1 MNYTQKITLKSTIT
15 VNLNVPAPQTKE
27 QLNQWISS
35 EAARIH
41 LIDHLKPSS
50 FDKIR
55 IIEAENNAD
64 IIN

>member
-1 MNYTQKITLKSTIT
+1 MNYSQKITFKSTIT
-15 VNLNVPAPQTKE
+15 VNLYVPETQTKE

-55 IIEAENNAD
+55 KNEAANNID
-64 IIN
+64 KIN

>member
-1 MNYTQKITLKSTIT
+1 MNYSQKITLKSTIK
-15 VNLNVPAPQTKE
+15 VSLNVPTLQTKE

-50 FDKIR
+50 FEKIR
-55 IIEAENNAD
+55 IIEAANNVD

>member
-1 MNYTQKITLKSTIT
+1 MNYSQKITFKSTIK
-15 VNLNVPAPQTKE
+15 VSLNVPALQTKE

-55 IIEAENNAD
+55 IIEAANNVD